1 MFLHILYKFAF
12 EFHTWCPSTLRI
24 SPKMSLTKLKEMA
37 NNGGVVFFLQIVAVG
52 TNVRDL
58 LRSYFST
65 IRFKWGKTYY

>member
-1 MFLHILYKFAF
+1 MVPLYS
-12 EFHTWCPSTLRI
+12 ENI
-24 SPKMSLTKLKEMA
+24 TKNVSYQVKRDA
-37 NNGGVVFFLQIVAVG
+37 KHGGVVFFLQIVAGG

>member
-24 SPKMSLTKLKEMA
+24 SPKMSKEMA

-65 IRFKWGKTYY
+65 IMFKWGKTYY